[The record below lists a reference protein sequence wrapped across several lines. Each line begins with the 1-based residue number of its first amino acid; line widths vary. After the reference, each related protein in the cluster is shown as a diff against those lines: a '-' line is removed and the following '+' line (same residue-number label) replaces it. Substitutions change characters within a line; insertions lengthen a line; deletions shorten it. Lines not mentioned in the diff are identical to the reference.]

1 MSSQLYSPMFIG
13 NVKIKNRLVMPAI
26 NLSYATAE
34 GHVTSRV
41 VDFYTAR
48 AKGGA
53 GLIVIGA
60 VGVDPDYVSPAGV
73 LQLSSDDFVRGMT
86 TLTDSIH
93 AAGSKCFAQ
102 LWHPGAYAR
111 SDEYG
116 KTAVA
121 PSAITSGFTRETP
134 RELTV
139 SEIKKIVKLF
149 GKAAERAKLAGF
161 DGIELC
167 GNSGYLI
174 SQFLSAKTNNRDD
187 IYGGYEASERIRFL
201 KEIITAVRR
210 SIGPD
215 YPITVRLA
223 GNEFVSGGNGINDCI
238 AIAKQL
244 ENLSVCALSITGG
257 WHETNIPQLTMDV
270 PSGAFVYLARMVK
283 RNVSIPVIAC
293 NRLNVKTAEKVIDDG
308 DADFAAIGRGFI
320 ADPELGNKGM
330 TGEYSLIRPCI
341 GCNQGCMDHIFRMKP
356 LSCLANPDA
365 YSESMSATKAR
376 GKRILV
382 VGAGPAG
389 LEFARIAALS
399 GHKVTVREAE
409 KKAGG
414 MLNLASATA
423 GRKDFLKLV
432 DWLVNS
438 CIDAGVR
445 FEFGVRM
452 EGSDIASSLRYDY
465 DHVVL
470 ATGSVPKEPDFPI
483 SSEASVFNA
492 RQVLSGNAE
501 VGHRVLIVGS
511 NATAVETALF
521 LSEAGTIDADTLR
534 FLTEHNAESPELLR
548 QMLFTGNRQISL
560 LVRHNKLGRDIG
572 PSTRWAQLAAL
583 KRRGIDTITMDSIV
597 LLDEGCVKIK
607 VNGVIQRVE
616 CDSVVLCI
624 GSESSIPEFDEDA
637 YTGRVT
643 VIGDAENV
651 GKLDAALLSAHKAA
665 VEI

>member
-1 MSSQLYSPMFIG
+1 MSSQLYSPMHIG
-13 NVKIKNRLVMPAI
+13 NVRIKNRLVMPAI
-26 NLSYATAE
+26 NLSYATAD
-34 GHVTSRV
+34 GQVTSRI

-48 AKGGA
+48 ARGGA
-53 GLIVIGA
+53 GLLIIGA
-60 VGVDPDYVSPAGV
+60 TGVDPDYVSPAGV
-73 LQLSSDDFVRGMT
+73 LQLSSDDHIRGMT

-93 AAGSKCFAQ
+93 TAGAKCFVQ

-111 SDEYG
+111 SDEYC
-116 KTAVA
+116 KEAVA
-121 PSAITSGFTRETP
+121 PSAVTSGFTRETP

-174 SQFLSAKTNNRDD
+174 SQFLSSKTNNRDD
-187 IYGGYEASERIRFL
+187 IYGGYEAAERIRFL
-201 KEIITAVRR
+201 KEIITAVKR
-210 SIGPD
+210 SVGPD

-223 GNEFVSGGNGINDCI
+223 GNEFVSGGNGIDDCI

-244 ENLSVCALSITGG
+244 EKLSVSAVSITGG

-270 PSGAFVYLARMVK
+270 PAGAFVYLARMVK
-283 RNVSIPVIAC
+283 RNVSIPVVAC
-293 NRLNVKTAEKVIDDG
+293 NRLDIKTAEKVIDDG

-320 ADPELGNKGM
+320 ADPELGSKGM
-330 TGEYSLIRPCI
+330 TGQYGLIRPCI

-356 LSCLANPDA
+356 LSCLSNPDA
-365 YSESMSATKAR
+365 YSEASGAIGR

-389 LEFARIAALS
+389 LEFARLAALK

-414 MLNLASATA
+414 MLNLAAATS
-423 GRKDFLKLV
+423 GRKDFLKLA

-445 FEFGVRM
+445 FEFGVKM
-452 EGSDIASSLRYDY
+452 DGSDIASALRYDF
-465 DHVVL
+465 DHVVI
-470 ATGSVPKEPDFPI
+470 ATGSEPKEPDFPI
-483 SSEASVFNA
+483 SSEAVVYNA

-501 VGHRVLIVGS
+501 TGHRVLVVGS
-511 NATAVETALF
+511 NATAIETALY
-521 LSEAGTIDADTLR
+521 LSEAGTMDADTLR
-534 FLTEHNAESPELLR
+534 FLTEHNAEAPELLR
-548 QMLFTGNRQISL
+548 QLLFTGNKQISL
-560 LVRHNKLGRDIG
+560 LVRHSKLGRDIG
-572 PSTRWAQLAAL
+572 PSTRWAQIAAM
-583 KRRGIDTITMDSIV
+583 KRRGIDTIMMDNIV
-597 LLDEGCVKIK
+597 LLDEGCAKIK
-607 VNGVIQRVE
+607 VNGAIERIE

-624 GSESSIPEFDEDA
+624 GSQSLLPDFDEDA
-637 YTGRVT
+637 YAGRVT

-651 GKLDAALLSAHKAA
+651 GKLDAAILSAHKAA

>member
-1 MSSQLYSPMFIG
+1 MASQLYSPMFIG
-13 NVKIKNRLVMPAI
+13 NVKIKNRLVMPSV

-60 VGVDPDYVSPAGV
+60 VGVDPDFVSPAGV
-73 LQLSSDDFVRGMT
+73 LQLSSDDHIRGMT
-86 TLTDSIH
+86 ALTDSIH
-93 AAGSKCFAQ
+93 TAGSKCFVQ

-111 SDEYG
+111 SGEYG

-121 PSAITSGFTRETP
+121 PSAVLSGFTKETP
-134 RELTV
+134 RELTM

-187 IYGGYEASERIRFL
+187 IYGGYEVSERMRFL
-201 KEIITAVRR
+201 KEVLTAVRR
-210 SIGPD
+210 SVGPD
-215 YPITVRLA
+215 YPISVRLA
-223 GNEFVSGGNGINDCI
+223 GNEFVNGGNGINDCI
-238 AIAKQL
+238 TVAKQL
-244 ENLSVCALSITGG
+244 EKLSVCALSITGG
-257 WHETNIPQLTMDV
+257 WHETGIPQLTMDV

-293 NRLNVKTAEKVIDDG
+293 NRLNIKTAEKIIDDG
-308 DADFAAIGRGFI
+308 DADFAGICRGFI

-356 LSCLANPDA
+356 LSCLSNPDT
-365 YSESMSATKAR
+365 YSDAMTAAKVRS
-376 GKRILV
+376 KRILV

-389 LEFARIAALS
+389 LEFARLAALK

-414 MLNLASATA
+414 LLNLASATA
-423 GRKDFLKLV
+423 YRKDFLKLV

-438 CIDAGVR
+438 CIDAGVHL
-445 FEFGVRM
+445 EFGVRM
-452 EGSDIASSLRYDY
+452 DGSDIAASLRYDF

-470 ATGSVPKEPDFPI
+470 ATGSLPKEPDFPI
-483 SSEASVFNA
+483 SSEANVFNA
-492 RQVLSGNAE
+492 RQVLSGSAQ
-501 VGHRVLIVGS
+501 VGKRVLIVGS
-511 NATAVETALF
+511 NSTAVETALY

-548 QMLFTGNRQISL
+548 QMLFEGNRQISL
-560 LVRHNKLGRDIG
+560 LVRHSKLGRDIG
-572 PSTRWAQLAAL
+572 PSTRWAQLATL
-583 KRRGIDTITMDSIV
+583 KRRGVDSIMMDSIV
-597 LLDEGCVKIK
+597 LLDEGCAKIK
-607 VNGVIQRVE
+607 VDGAIKRIE

-624 GSESSIPEFDEDA
+624 GSDSSIPHFDEDA
-637 YTGRVT
+637 YAGRVT